1 MATTSKMFSSQNVF
15 ELKTIQTSVIKTMID
30 ALKEILTDANLELN
44 PGDSNAEDESQRG
57 SIKIITMDPSQT
69 VLVHLKLE
77 GKFFEYYRCSRRTI
91 IGISMLNLNK
101 LIKTMTNNDTLTL
114 FLAESDP
121 NKLGI
126 LIENSDKN
134 SVTLFKMNLMD
145 LPQDRVNIPNQ
156 EFENVIT
163 MPSVDFQK
171 IVRDMSNLSE
181 TIEIQNIGSRLH
193 FSCKGEF
200 ADQETILTE
209 NGTISFNNGTVR
221 SNVIQGYYKLKYL
234 VLFTKCTNLSN
245 NITIYMKNDF
255 PLIIQYKVGSLG
267 NLKLALAP
275 MIQTSSN

>member
-1 MATTSKMFSSQNVF
+1 MSGGANVF
-15 ELKTIQTSVIKTMID
+15 ELKTIQTSVIKTLVD
-30 ALKEILTDANLELN
+30 ALKEILTDANIEFH
-44 PGDSNAEDESQRG
+44 PGDSNAADENARG
-57 SIKIITMDPSQT
+57 FIKIITMDPTQT
-69 VLVHLKLE
+69 VLVHLKLD
-77 GKFFEYYRCSRRTI
+77 GKYFEHYRCTRRTI
-91 IGISMLNLNK
+91 IGVSMLNLNK
-101 LIKTMTNNDTLTL
+101 LIKTMTNADTLTL
-114 FLAESDP
+114 FLAENDP

-134 SVTLFKMNLMD
+134 AVTMFKMNLMD

-171 IVRDMSNLSE
+171 IIRDMSNLSE

-209 NGTISFNNGTVR
+209 NGGVSF
-221 SNVIQGYYKLKYL
+221 SNTQERGDVIQGYYNLKYL

-245 NITIYMKNDF
+245 NITVFMKNDF

-275 MIQTSSN
+275 KVQTAPNA

>member
-1 MATTSKMFSSQNVF
+1 MVPGLMNSVNVF

-30 ALKEILTDANLELN
+30 ALKEILTDANIEFH
-44 PGDSNAEDESQRG
+44 PGDSNAEDENARG
-57 SIKIITMDPSQT
+57 SIKIITMDPTQT
-69 VLVHLKLE
+69 VLVHLKLD
-77 GKFFEYYRCSRRTI
+77 GKYFEYYRCSRRTI
-91 IGISMLNLNK
+91 IGVSMLNLNK

-114 FLAESDP
+114 FLAENDP

-134 SVTLFKMNLMD
+134 SVTMFKMNLMD

-171 IVRDMSNLSE
+171 IIRDMSNLSE

-209 NGTISFNNGTVR
+209 NGGVSFSNNTEK
-221 SNVIQGYYKLKYL
+221 SEVIQGYYNLKYL

-245 NITIYMKNDF
+245 NITIFMKNDF

-275 MIQTSSN
+275 KVQTGPNV